1 MRFIVQIGTG
11 VTIVIISLRL
21 LIQYFITSHLPCYL
35 IFWSETTKNI
45 IKIDQ
50 LNILN
55 L

>member
-11 VTIVIISLRL
+11 ITIVIVSLRL
-21 LIQYFITSHLPCYL
+21 LTQYFITGHLSL
-35 IFWSETTKNI
+35 LFDILSETTKNI

>member
-1 MRFIVQIGTG
+1 MRFIVQIGTS
-11 VTIVIISLRL
+11 VTIIIVSLRL
-21 LIQYFITSHLPCYL
+21 LIPCFITGHLSL
-35 IFWSETTKNI
+35 LFDILVETKKNI